1 MIHVQG
7 KLPRELAVAV
17 SGGPDSMAVLDFL
30 RRNHDVTAYFCDHGT
45 NDSMEGFNCLGQYA
59 TKHSL
64 PLLQADIAQFR
75 PKFDSESQ
83 EEYWREFR
91 YDAFCLR
98 KPNTTIV
105 MAHHLDDCVET
116 WIWNMLNGKE
126 GIIPYRN
133 RNVIRPFRLNR
144 KRELVTWCNMNAVPY
159 YEDKS
164 NLDISKTRNY
174 IRHNMMPHVL
184 RVNPGIYKVI
194 KKKVVEDVPDPK

>member
-7 KLPRELAVAV
+7 KLPPKLAVAC

-30 RRNHDVTAYFCDHGT
+30 RRRHEVTAYFCDHGT
-45 NDSMEGFNCLGQYA
+45 DDSMEGFNKLAHYA
-59 TKHSL
+59 TDNKI
-64 PLLQADIAQFR
+64 PILQASIKEFR
-75 PKFDSESQ
+75 DKFDSESQ

-98 KPNTTIV
+98 KPNTTII

-116 WIWNMLNGKE
+116 WLWNMVNGKP

-144 KRELVTWCNMNAVPY
+144 KRDLELWCNMNGVPFHQ
-159 YEDKS
+159 DKS
-164 NLDISKTRNY
+164 NLDLRRTRNY
-174 IRHNMMPHVL
+174 IRHEMMTHVL

-194 KKKVVEDVPDPK
+194 KKKVLEDAPEVE